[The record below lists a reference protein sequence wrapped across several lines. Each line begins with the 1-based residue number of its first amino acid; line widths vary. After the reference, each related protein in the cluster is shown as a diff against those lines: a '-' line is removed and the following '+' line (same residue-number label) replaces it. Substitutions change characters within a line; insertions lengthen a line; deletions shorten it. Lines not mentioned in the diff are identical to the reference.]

1 MPLSFHAN
9 QFPYMV
15 IYRDEDGDEFKF
27 QCWAENPEHAKE
39 QCLNANPEVEIVS
52 VTCMLF

>member
-15 IYRDEDGDEFKF
+15 TYRDEDGDEFKF